1 MMLTRFALAAVT
13 VIALTAAAAAK
24 PVTLSVETNLRNA
37 PGTKSEIVTLIPK
50 GAAIEVGECDAG
62 WCKVTY
68 NDREGFAVER
78 NLGAAP
84 RPSAPRQADL
94 HRLRQGYEDQFG
106 DQAAGQSGPQGDYR
120 AQQNYGAPAQGNYRA
135 QGAPPAQ
142 GYPSTGRAPQQRYAE
157 EDYYDD
163 DAPVYAGPGYVAVP
177 PPVYYGYY
185 PYARRYWGYGYGPYW
200 RRW

>member
-1 MMLTRFALAAVT
+1 MLLTRLTFAAVT

-37 PGTKSEIVTLIPK
+37 PGTKSDVVTLIPK

-68 NDREGFAVER
+68 NDKEGFAIER
-78 NLGAAP
+78 NLGTAP
-84 RPSAPRQADL
+84 PASRQTDIR
-94 HRLRQGYEDQFG
+94 RLRRGYEDQFG
-106 DQAAGQSGPQGDYR
+106 DQAAGQQDYRAQGDYRAQATPPQGDYR
-120 AQQNYGAPAQGNYRA
+120 AQGT
-135 QGAPPAQ
+135 PPQ
-142 GYPSTGRAPQQRYAE
+142 GRAPQRYAE
-157 EDYYDD
+157 DDYYDD
-163 DAPVYAGPGYVAVP
+163 DAPPVYAGPGYVAAP

-185 PYARRYWGYGYGPYW
+185 PYPYARPYWRYGYGYGPYW